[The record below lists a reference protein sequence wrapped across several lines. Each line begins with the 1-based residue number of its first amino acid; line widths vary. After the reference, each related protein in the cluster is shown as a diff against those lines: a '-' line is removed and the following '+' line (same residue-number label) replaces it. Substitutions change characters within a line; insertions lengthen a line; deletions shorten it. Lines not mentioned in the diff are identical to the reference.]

1 MPAPPAPRCQRR
13 GGLASRP
20 HHARCA
26 LAPLMARQT
35 TAQRAAPDTL
45 ARLHTIHPDAHC
57 ELLHEGPFQLLVAV
71 VLSAQTTDR
80 NVNLAT
86 PALFA
91 RYPDARSL
99 AAADAADVA
108 PFIASL
114 SFYPTK
120 AKHLVGLARLIVEAH
135 GGEVPRTMA
144 ELRALPGVGRKTAN
158 VVLGDAFGRSEGV
171 VVDTH
176 VQRLSQRLGWSRET
190 SPELIERDLM
200 QLFPQKEWAQLAHVL
215 IFHGRR
221 ICAARAPACAT
232 CGVASSCPSAGKA
245 EQIGRKPPKKAPAAE
260 LEPSRQGA
268 PGRRKVSTAIATS
281 KVAPTGARASSKPAL
296 AETRASSKPA
306 LAEARA
312 SSKPA
317 LAEARASRPR
327 GPERRP

>member
-1 MPAPPAPRCQRR
+1 
-13 GGLASRP
+13 
-20 HHARCA
+20 
-26 LAPLMARQT
+26 MARQT

-281 KVAPTGARASSKPAL
+281 KAAPTGARASSKPAL